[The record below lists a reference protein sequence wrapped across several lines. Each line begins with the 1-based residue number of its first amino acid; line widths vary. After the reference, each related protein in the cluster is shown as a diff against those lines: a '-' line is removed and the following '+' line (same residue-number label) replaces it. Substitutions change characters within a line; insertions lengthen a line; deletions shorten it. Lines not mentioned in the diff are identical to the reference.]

1 MKNFFFSCALKFP
14 GCEGQV
20 LHAEEAFKA
29 EMVRE
34 RWLPISL
41 GQAGILCSFYEIE
54 MIRLLGFEGDVLLF
68 YSFSLFCDFF
78 SVEKI
83 FSSDFARVLGRD
95 TF

>member
-1 MKNFFFSCALKFP
+1 MPWKCDSFLLDILLRRTSVFSCALKFP

-54 MIRLLGFEGDVLLF
+54 MIRLLGFEGVSVL
-68 YSFSLFCDFF
+68 FF
-78 SVEKI
+78 QLKK
-83 FSSDFARVLGRD
+83 F
-95 TF
+95 

>member
-1 MKNFFFSCALKFP
+1 M
-14 GCEGQV
+14 

-41 GQAGILCSFYEIE
+41 DQAGILCSFYEIE

-68 YSFSLFCDFF
+68 YSSSLFCVIF
-78 SVEKI
+78 SVGKI
-83 FSSDFARVLGRD
+83 FSSDFARVLCSEARLSVDG
-95 TF
+95 TVHEVFGF